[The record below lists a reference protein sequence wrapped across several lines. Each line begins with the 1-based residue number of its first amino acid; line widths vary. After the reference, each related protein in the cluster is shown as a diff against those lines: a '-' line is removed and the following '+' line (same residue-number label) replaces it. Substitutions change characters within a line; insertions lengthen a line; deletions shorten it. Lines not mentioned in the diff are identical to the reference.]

1 MIPARNDQR
10 AEPAVARGMFSA
22 LLPCA
27 LLVGALLVG
36 ALAAGVPTRAGA
48 EAPPAPFQPS
58 ELSIGEPLPL
68 PGAPRPN
75 PAATGPL
82 EPRPSPLRSV
92 PPPPLAPPATP
103 APLVGRPP
111 ARLPETGWLGCVA
124 DDSLNPGRLTVV
136 EVSPQGPAAL
146 AGIQPRDTL
155 LAIDGAALKNADG
168 WAATLAAISPGKTVR
183 IAIGRPLGGP
193 GSPEQIAEVVVT
205 ATARP
210 PRPEAA
216 QWQASTK
223 TTAATAAPES
233 PAAFV
238 PPRPSSSPQPRPGV
252 PAQPLHGDSRRSAE
266 ERLAAAQPVS
276 ALAAAPASGR
286 LALGV
291 RTLPVDAEIQSRYR
305 LPEPAGAWV
314 LGVVH
319 ALPASIAGIPPG
331 AVIVALDHQPVRSP
345 EELTRLVAGA
355 PVGRA
360 VRIEYVLSGGV
371 QRHAEVELKPLDA
384 PLQQALMAR

>member
-1 MIPARNDQR
+1 MIPAWKDQR
-10 AEPAVARGMFSA
+10 AERRVTRCMRSA
-22 LLPCA
+22 LL
-27 LLVGALLVG
+27 VS
-36 ALAAGVPTRAGA
+36 ALAAAAPTTAEA

-58 ELSIGEPLPL
+58 ELSIGEPLSL
-68 PGAPRPN
+68 PGTPSPNPVAPRSP
-75 PAATGPL
+75 
-82 EPRPSPLRSV
+82 EPRPSPLPAV
-92 PPPPLAPPATP
+92 PHPPLATP
-103 APLVGRPP
+103 APPAGRSP

-124 DDSLNPGRLTVV
+124 DDSLIPGRLTVV
-136 EVSPQGPAAL
+136 EVSAHGPAAL

-155 LAIDGAALKNADG
+155 LAIDGTPLKNADG
-168 WAATLAAISPGKTVR
+168 WAAALAAISPGKTVR
-183 IAIGRPLGGP
+183 IAVGRPLGGGP
-193 GSPEQIAEVVVT
+193 GTPEQIAEVVVT

-210 PRPEAA
+210 PRPDAS

-223 TTAATAAPES
+223 TTAVTAAHEP

-238 PPRPSSSPQPRPGV
+238 PPRPPLSPQPRPAV
-252 PAQPLHGDSRRSAE
+252 PAQPLFGDSRSSSD
-266 ERLAAAQPVS
+266 ERHAAAQPVS
-276 ALAAAPASGR
+276 ALATALAPGR

-314 LGVVH
+314 MGVVH

-345 EELTRLVAGA
+345 EDLTRLVAGC

-360 VRIEYVLSGGV
+360 VSLEYVLLGGV
-371 QRHAEVELKPLDA
+371 QRRAEVELKPLDA
-384 PLQQALMAR
+384 PLRQALMAR